1 MFISRLFV
9 ALLLTVALGSSALA
23 AGPHWIQVASSHF
36 LVLTDGDE
44 KQGREVALRFEQ
56 MRAVFGQLLMR
67 PRVNMPLPVDI
78 IALKSDD
85 EYANAAPSP
94 QGRPFFEAAF
104 SIAGDDREFFVLD
117 LAEADSWRAISHEFG
132 RMLLNYNYPP
142 TQAWFDEGFAEY
154 FASLHLDNKQMQIG
168 EDPESNPVVRQSVLG
183 KPSGTGNAPQP
194 LIDLLSKSPWMTLS
208 ALFTAKSE
216 RSPGNNRQ
224 TLFYAQSWIVM
235 HYLINKNKLPET
247 GAYFGLVQNDKLP
260 VEEAI
265 QKAYG
270 MTSAQLD
277 QAVKDYFH
285 SVAPLQTSAARAPG
299 GPMALSVAPVTYDDV
314 GISTTD
320 VPEANARAMIAEM
333 DLRLPE
339 RHDQAHQ
346 LLETIAKQPATDN
359 AVAHRALGWDHLV
372 KGEYDLATEEFSATE
387 ELDNRDTWARYYMA
401 LTRYREAQSGG
412 QEVRGLA
419 NMMQDLHVVLE
430 WKPEF
435 AEAYFMLGWAQRSG
449 GGVHAATDTMP
460 AAIRLAPRNQSY
472 LLEMA
477 RLYLAAK
484 DWDAGTALLQ
494 QLSTSSDAQVA
505 TAARNDLQDLPYL
518 KKYGIP
524 PVRKVAAPAAASA
537 TAPATATPSAPA
549 AAQPVSKP
557 AATTA
562 PAAQPVNKPA
572 NSTAADLSDEI
583 SETASEPLVDKRP
596 IHYLKGK
603 LISVDCSQPPAA
615 VVTFSSGVK
624 TLKLKTPDYKSL
636 TLIGA
641 DTFSCAWANRQVSVN
656 YKAAGLSDGDLVS
669 LEVR

>member
-1 MFISRLFV
+1 MIMPIRRLFV
-9 ALLLTVALGSSALA
+9 VLLFTVSALA
-23 AGPHWIQVASSHF
+23 SSAYAAEPHWIRVASSHF

-44 KQGREVALRFEQ
+44 KQGREIVVRFEQ
-56 MRAVFGQLLMR
+56 MRAVFGQLLAR
-67 PRVNMPLPVDI
+67 NRVNMPLPIDI
-78 IALKSDD
+78 IALKGDD

-94 QGRPFFEAAF
+94 QGKPIFEAAF
-104 SIAGDDREFFVLD
+104 SIAGEDREFYVLD
-117 LAEADSWRAISHEFG
+117 LAEADHWRAISHEFG
-132 RMLLNYNYPP
+132 WMLLNYNYPP
-142 TQAWFDEGFAEY
+142 TQAWFDEGFSEY

-168 EDPESNPVVRQSVLG
+168 DDPEPMSAVRQSLLG
-183 KPSGTGNAPQP
+183 TLTRTGNAPQA
-194 LIDLLSKSPWMTLS
+194 LVDLLSKSTWMPLP
-208 ALFTAKSE
+208 ALFAAKPES
-216 RSPGNNRQ
+216 SPGSKRQ

-235 HYLINKNKLPET
+235 HYLINKNKLSET
-247 GAYFGLVQNDKLP
+247 GTYFGLVQNDKLP

-270 MTSAQLD
+270 MTAVQLD

-285 SVAPLQTSAARAPG
+285 SVAPLFLSTSGKAPG
-299 GPMALSVAPVTYDDV
+299 SPMAATAAPVTYDDV
-314 GISTTD
+314 GITTSD
-320 VPEANARAMIAEM
+320 VPEASARSALGEM
-333 DLRLPE
+333 ELRLPE
-339 RHDQAHQ
+339 RHDQARQ

-359 AVAHRALGWDHLV
+359 SIAHRALGWDHLE
-372 KGEYDLATEEFSATE
+372 KGEFDQATEEFSAAE
-387 ELDNRDTWARYYMA
+387 ELDNRDIWARYYMA

-449 GGVHAATDTMP
+449 GSVHAAMDTVP
-460 AAIRLAPRNQSY
+460 AAIRLAPRNQRY

-494 QLSTSSDAQVA
+494 QLSTSSDTLVA
-505 TAARNDLQDLPYL
+505 TAAHNDLQDLPYL

-524 PVRKVAAPAAASA
+524 PVHKAAAPSA
-537 TAPATATPSAPA
+537 TSAAGSAPTSKSVA
-549 AAQPVSKP
+549 PVAPQPTNKPGGTTTP
-557 AATTA
+557 AA
-562 PAAQPVNKPA
+562 KS
-572 NSTAADLSDEI
+572 STADLSDEM
-583 SETASEPLVDKRP
+583 SETASEPVIDKRP

-603 LISVDCSQPPAA
+603 LISVDCSQPPVA
-615 VVTFSSGVK
+615 VVAFSSGVK
-624 TLKLKTPDYKSL
+624 TLKLKTADYKSL

-641 DTFSCAWANRQVSVN
+641 DSFSCAWANRQVAVN
-656 YKAAGLSDGDLVS
+656 YKAVGTEGGDLVS